1 MHLIRFVWEGIAREI
16 ELKPNEAYIALN
28 VLENV
33 GYRIAEVRERKYGYH
48 ERIYIMEEIE
58 NGK

>member
-1 MHLIRFVWEGIAREI
+1 MHKIKFKWRGIDREI
-16 ELKPNEAYIALN
+16 ELKANDAYIAIK

-33 GYRIAEVRERKYGYH
+33 GYRVVETRERLYGRY
-48 ERIYIMEEIE
+48 ERVYILEEIN

>member
-1 MHLIRFVWEGIAREI
+1 MHKIKFKWRGIDREI
-16 ELKPNEAYIALN
+16 ELKANDAYIAIK

-33 GYRIAEVRERKYGYH
+33 GYRIVETRERLYGH
-48 ERIYIMEEIE
+48 FERVYILEEIN

>member
-1 MHLIRFVWEGIAREI
+1 MHKIKFKWRGIDREI
-16 ELKPNEAYIALN
+16 ELKANDAYIAIK

-33 GYRIAEVRERKYGYH
+33 GYRVVETREKLYGRF
-48 ERIYIMEEIE
+48 ERVYILEEIN